1 MASTGT
7 NITTR
12 THIVAGTQRA
22 AERRSNPD
30 GRAAVGLTGGVAS
43 GKSLA
48 LEMFAALGAQTISS
62 DAIVHRLYERAEIQ
76 MALHA
81 RFGAEVIGARGKV
94 DRAALGRLV
103 MGNEKELLAL
113 ESLVHPRVAM
123 DIQDFLT
130 GGAPGDVSVCE
141 VPLLFESGL
150 QGRFD
155 LVATLEAPREL
166 RRKRASSRV
175 GAEAFDFLD
184 ARLAGEEA
192 RVAGA
197 DFAYTN
203 DGTVDDLAGFVSKVY
218 AAAKQVASGELW
230 RVLGGE

>member
-1 MASTGT
+1 L
-7 NITTR
+7 R
-12 THIVAGTQRA
+12 
-22 AERRSNPD
+22 PD

-81 RFGAEVIGARGKV
+81 RFGAEVIGASGKV
-94 DRAALGRLV
+94 DRAVLGRLV

-113 ESLVHPRVAM
+113 ESLVHPRVAR
-123 DIQDFLT
+123 DIEDFLT
-130 GGAPGDVSVCE
+130 GGVPGDVRVCE

-150 QGRFD
+150 QSHFD
-155 LVATLEAPREL
+155 LVATLEAPREV
-166 RRKRASSRV
+166 RRERASSRV

-184 ARLAGEEA
+184 ARLAGEEE

-203 DGTVDDLAGFVSKVY
+203 DGTVEDLAEFVSEVY
-218 AAAKQVASGELW
+218 EAAKRVASGELW